1 MWYQDVSYTSE
12 KYRGVY
18 FTSYRPN
25 SCGSSTST
33 SDSYQYNNWYD
44 TNTVYWFK
52 WEPIEWKELSSSDDD
67 KFLLT
72 EKILD
77 SQQYYHQA
85 SVKTK
90 RNRAPYDSTTE
101 ASVYDSNYKYSDIR
115 GWLNTDFYN
124 SAFSTN
130 IQSSI
135 KTTEVDNSA
144 SSAGD
149 SSNDYACENTN
160 DKVFLLSRK
169 EATNSSYGLSSLSD
183 RIAYAT
189 DYAKCQGAYVY
200 GRDNLS
206 DWWLRSPAGSSN
218 AKVVEIDGDV
228 YATNDTCHYGIRPA
242 LHISI

>member
-1 MWYQDVSYTSE
+1 MWYQDVSYNGE

-25 SCGSSTST
+25 SCDSSTPT
-33 SDSYQYNNWYD
+33 SYSYNGYD
-44 TNTVYWFK
+44 INTVYWFR
-52 WEPIEWKELSSSDDD
+52 WEPIEWMVLSSSDDD
-67 KFLLT
+67 GFLIT
-72 EKILD
+72 EKIID
-77 SQQYYHQA
+77 SQQYYHQ
-85 SVKTK
+85 SSSNT

-135 KTTEVDNSA
+135 KTSEVDNSA
-144 SSAGD
+144 SSAGY
-149 SSNDYACENTN
+149 SSNSYACENTY
-160 DKVFLLSRK
+160 DKVFLLSYK
-169 EATNSSYGLSSLSD
+169 EATNSTYGFSFSSD
-183 RIAYAT
+183 RIEYAD
-189 DYAKCQGAYVY
+189 DYAKCQGVYVY
-200 GRDNLS
+200 SGNNAS
-206 DWWLRSPAGSSN
+206 YWWLRSPAGSSN